1 MARLPTWTP
10 AAYGEEEG
18 DKVADTFSI
27 IADLVIVA
35 GAGIAA
41 FFTAFRYR
49 TSREG
54 APRPEITV
62 SADVHRL
69 PDVNVVDIAI
79 KVKNAGTV
87 AIVAE
92 AEHVATSFCE
102 VMAVSCPDG
111 TYLHTFEAETV
122 ELLLEQVLYL
132 RSSPFNADGEAP
144 TELIEPGTTETYH
157 VMFSTEYKGTAWI
170 HVQFCDNSDWVSRA
184 DRMLVFE

>member
-1 MARLPTWTP
+1 MVDA
-10 AAYGEEEG
+10 
-18 DKVADTFSI
+18 FSI

-35 GAGIAA
+35 GAGTAA
-41 FFTAFRYR
+41 LFTAYRYR

-69 PDVNVVDIAI
+69 PGVNVVDIAI
-79 KVKNAGTV
+79 KVKNAGRV

-92 AEHVATSFCE
+92 AQHMATSFCE
-102 VMAVSCPDG
+102 VMAVSCPEG
-111 TYLHTFEAETV
+111 TFLHTFEAETV
-122 ELLLEQVLYL
+122 DLLLEEVRYL
-132 RSSPFNADGEAP
+132 SNAPFDVDEGEDP

-157 VMFSTEYKGTAWI
+157 VMFSTEYRGPAWI

-184 DRMLVFE
+184 DRMLVLE

>member
-1 MARLPTWTP
+1 MVDA
-10 AAYGEEEG
+10 
-18 DKVADTFSI
+18 FSI

-35 GAGIAA
+35 VAA
-41 FFTAFRYR
+41 VAAAFTAFKYR

-62 SADVHRL
+62 SADVHPL
-69 PDVNVVDIAI
+69 SGVNVLDIAI

-92 AEHVATSFCE
+92 AEHVATSSCE

-122 ELLLEQVLYL
+122 ELLLGDVQYL
-132 RSSPFNADGEAP
+132 GSEPFDVEEGEDP

-157 VMFSTEYKGTAWI
+157 VMFSTAYKGPAWI
-170 HVQFCDNSDWVSRA
+170 HVQFCDNSGWVSRA
-184 DRMLVFE
+184 DRMLVLE